1 MSANTLRACQ
11 RVTIDE
17 FDDGADQAAL
27 KKAATAAADTVQLT
41 TRERHTHRGREHR
54 QAHILAQTDRRIDLH
69 CTLVADCLLGI
80 HPHREHSTA
89 GLPGCRLLNC

>member
-17 FDDGADQAAL
+17 FDDGADQAAE

-41 TRERHTHRGREHR
+41 TRERHTHTEGES
-54 QAHILAQTDRRIDLH
+54 TDRRTFWHKRTD
-69 CTLVADCLLGI
+69 G
-80 HPHREHSTA
+80 
-89 GLPGCRLLNC
+89 